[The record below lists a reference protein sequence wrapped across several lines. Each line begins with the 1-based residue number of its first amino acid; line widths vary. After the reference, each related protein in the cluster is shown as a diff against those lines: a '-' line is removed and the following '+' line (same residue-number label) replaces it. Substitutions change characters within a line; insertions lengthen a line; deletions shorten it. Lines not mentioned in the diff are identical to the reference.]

1 MCTVVLT
8 MQIPSILHSSY
19 RNPPTIARLGDL
31 NLKVSNE
38 GARPVN
44 YLVVDIFRHPDYK
57 PPAKYNDI
65 ALLKLDRR
73 VEFNEFIRPA
83 CLYTS
88 NTFEFP
94 KTLATGWGK
103 KGYGKS
109 ALFFTYD
116 ITVK

>member
-1 MCTVVLT
+1 MD
-8 MQIPSILHSSY
+8 IPSVLHSSY
-19 RNPPTIARLGDL
+19 SYPPKIARLGDL

-38 GARPVN
+38 GARPVE
-44 YLVVDIFRHPDYK
+44 YSVEQIIRHPDYK

-88 NTFEFP
+88 NTFEVT
-94 KTLATGWGK
+94 KTVATGWGK
-103 KGYGKS
+103 INYGRRV
-109 ALFFTYD
+109 FCFTYD
-116 ITVK
+116 RTVK

>member
-1 MCTVVLT
+1 MK
-8 MQIPSILHSSY
+8 IPSILHSSY

-31 NLKVSNE
+31 NLKDPND

-65 ALLKLDRR
+65 ALLKLDRP

-88 NTFEFP
+88 DTFEFD
-94 KTLATGWGK
+94 KTVATGWGK
-103 KGYGKS
+103 TDFGKRV
-109 ALFFTYD
+109 FCFTSD
-116 ITVK
+116 KIVK